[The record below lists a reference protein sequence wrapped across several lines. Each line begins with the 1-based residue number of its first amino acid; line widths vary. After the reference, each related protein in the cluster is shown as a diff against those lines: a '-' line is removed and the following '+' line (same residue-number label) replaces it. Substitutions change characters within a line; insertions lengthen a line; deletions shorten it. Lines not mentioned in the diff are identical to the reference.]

1 MAIASHT
8 ATLGLMH
15 PLGTARTRKLQIS
28 RSKAEAFVPAG
39 DSTYAPE
46 GTYSPIRKVGYFDCT
61 VDVFSLAL
69 QKTMTTLDKPKSH
82 TMADIQ
88 RQMLRTYSDDHHTMT
103 IEKGPRSAKGLRPM
117 RTAIIS
123 PTALN
128 HRIVVDEQAIIG
140 WQ

>member
-61 VDVFSLAL
+61 VGSSKGDDYSGQA
-69 QKTMTTLDKPKSH
+69 TTPH
-82 TMADIQ
+82 
-88 RQMLRTYSDDHHTMT
+88 Y
-103 IEKGPRSAKGLRPM
+103 G
-117 RTAIIS
+117 
-123 PTALN
+123 
-128 HRIVVDEQAIIG
+128 
-140 WQ
+140 